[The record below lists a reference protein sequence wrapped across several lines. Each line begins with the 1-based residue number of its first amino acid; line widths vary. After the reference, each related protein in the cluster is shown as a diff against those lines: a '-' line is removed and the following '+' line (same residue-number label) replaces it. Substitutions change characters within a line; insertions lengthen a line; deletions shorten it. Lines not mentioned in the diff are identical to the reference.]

1 MYEACSGLLKA
12 TDEDQKCSP
21 LLEMGTAGTSSEA
34 STKSEVHMALGEAL
48 EQLTQELVYI
58 IYILELCEPWVLTTG
73 QQAPYSQTNWD
84 SRWEGPKHHCTESHP
99 AELNE
104 SFVNISS
111 WSIEKTSI
119 ITTVWIMELLT
130 KGQNVRMTFFFEKP
144 QLNSRLNSVWSIISL
159 TSWLSV

>member
-58 IYILELCEPWVLTTG
+58 IYILELCEP
-73 QQAPYSQTNWD
+73 
-84 SRWEGPKHHCTESHP
+84 
-99 AELNE
+99 
-104 SFVNISS
+104 
-111 WSIEKTSI
+111 
-119 ITTVWIMELLT
+119 
-130 KGQNVRMTFFFEKP
+130 
-144 QLNSRLNSVWSIISL
+144 
-159 TSWLSV
+159 